1 MLTMK
6 LFSIGLPILLVAAA
20 VAVQAGALQGTA
32 PTDLGVRDGRLKPLS
47 NTPNSV
53 SSQAAL
59 YPDHPQRA
67 YADIEPLP
75 FKSGGAGA
83 SMEAVRTVL
92 QAMPGLRVVQQQ
104 DGYLYA
110 QAQTRWLRF
119 VDDVEFW
126 ANPEQQVVEL
136 RSASR
141 LGHGDLG
148 ANRARMERVRSAY
161 TALPP

>member
-1 MLTMK
+1 MPTMK
-6 LFSIGLPILLVAAA
+6 LLSIALPIVLAAA
-20 VAVQAGALQGTA
+20 VLAVQAGALHGPA
-32 PTDLGVRDGRLKPLS
+32 PGDLGVRDGRLKPPS

-53 SSQAAL
+53 SSQATL

-67 YADIEPLP
+67 YATIEPLP
-75 FKSGGAGA
+75 FKSGGAQA
-83 SMEAVRTVL
+83 SLQALRTVL
-92 QAMPGLRVVQQQ
+92 VDMQGVSVVQGQ

-126 ANPEQQVVEL
+126 ANPERDVVEM

-141 LGHGDLG
+141 LGYGDLG
-148 ANRARMERVRSAY
+148 ANRARLERVRSAY
-161 TALPP
+161 EALPP